1 MEFNTKFVHYMWDV
15 KLDGVKAF
23 YADDI
28 EQLKHYVEFDDR
40 ERCGYIHFSFE
51 KASPF
56 AVEDE
61 AQGRHFKFVYYDP
74 HYKLK
79 WAHEHGER
87 IEALASYGDGAWFEI
102 ENPTWDLDPSKYR
115 IKEFKPAENDVT
127 NRELAKWLV
136 QGNGEYCVFCGE
148 VSTVWTY
155 RKGEENEFVDSLA
168 VHIRKWDSE
177 EWLPL
182 TKANLL
188 VSYGM

>member
-1 MEFNTKFVHYMWDV
+1 MEFDTKYVHYMWDV
-15 KLDGVKAF
+15 KLDGLEAF
-23 YADDI
+23 YAYDI
-28 EQLKHYVEFDDR
+28 ESLKYCVESDDK
-40 ERCGYIHFSFE
+40 ENFGKIHFSFDE
-51 KASPF
+51 SAPF
-56 AVEDE
+56 AIENESPDM
-61 AQGRHFKFVYYDP
+61 HFKFVYCDP
-74 HYKLK
+74 HYKFK

-87 IEALASYGDGAWFEI
+87 IEALASYGDGVWFEI

-115 IKEFKPAENDVT
+115 IKKEKPAENDVT

-136 QGNGEYCVFCGE
+136 LGNGEYCVFCGE

-155 RKGEENEFVDSLA
+155 HKGEENEFVDSKA

-182 TKANLL
+182 TKENLL